1 MPSPTEQSLSS
12 FLDEVASERV
22 APAGGTAIA
31 ATGAMGA
38 ALCEMVCIHT
48 LAARDADADTSSL
61 PALRSDLERQRRSLL
76 ALAAQDA
83 AVVDELFGGDGEGPS
98 ERLSKRAVGIPL
110 AVAESCF
117 RVLEVAERVTELGSG
132 GVVADARIGAS
143 LAAAALQAAL
153 WMVRGNLDA
162 LSAPSFAA
170 DIADRADAIER
181 AAADIADPFDT

>member
-1 MPSPTEQSLSS
+1 MSSPTEQSLGS

-31 ATGAMGA
+31 TTGAMGA

-48 LAARDADADTSSL
+48 LAARDTDARSL

-110 AVAESCF
+110 AVAESCL
-117 RVLEVAERVTELGSG
+117 RVLEIAERVIEQGRG

-143 LAAAALQAAL
+143 LAAAALRAAL

-170 DIADRADAIER
+170 DVADRADAIER
-181 AAADIADPFDT
+181 AAADVADPFDV